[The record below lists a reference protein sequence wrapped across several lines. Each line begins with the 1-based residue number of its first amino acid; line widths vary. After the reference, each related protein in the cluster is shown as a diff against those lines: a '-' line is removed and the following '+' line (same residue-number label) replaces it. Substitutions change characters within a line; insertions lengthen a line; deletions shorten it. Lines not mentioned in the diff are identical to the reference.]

1 MPHFL
6 DRYCSKLVKFLGV
19 CANTARE
26 YRKNQSGLPVIF
38 YIQLKTTTI
47 LQGYPQEPQVR
58 FPSVVFAFY
67 DAA

>member
-6 DRYCSKLVKFLGV
+6 DRYCSKLVKFLGF

-47 LQGYPQEPQVR
+47 L
-58 FPSVVFAFY
+58 
-67 DAA
+67 